1 MPITEIDDKN
11 AGLLD
16 TPGKTILLEF
26 YNDRCPACRAVK
38 DAVAQFAGEQGDDTM
53 VCTVNT
59 DKSPGLCRRYNIMSV
74 PTFLVLR
81 DGRVLN
87 QKVGIVGLDELR
99 RLVLSGA
106 AVT

>member
-16 TPGKTILLEF
+16 APGKTILLEF

-38 DAVAQFAGEQGDDTM
+38 DTVSQFAGEQNGIT

-59 DKSPGLCRRYNIMSV
+59 DKSPGLCRRHNIMSV

-81 DGRVLN
+81 DGRALN
-87 QKVGIVGLDELR
+87 RKVGAVSLDELR
-99 RLVLSGA
+99 ELALSGA
-106 AVT
+106 AT